1 MTPKNEIFRLTVAW
15 LAALAGLGLYAGTAI
30 YLVLK

>member
-1 MTPKNEIFRLTVAW
+1 MNNRDEIFRLCVAW
-15 LAALAGLGLYAGTAI
+15 CAALAGLGLYAGAAI